1 MSVGIKL
8 EPVDT
13 AGAIPCAEDSL
24 PGATPRS
31 PASLVSSRLQSH
43 YPHLVQCPHCRA
55 LNGHSALVCW
65 SCETELSAIP
75 RSASS
80 PQAAAGNAEVADPPP
95 PIDSPA
101 AAGARDALEPT
112 PDPAARALAQPDSPP
127 PELTPPASADA
138 RHSMVVHWLPAAAT
152 PWRKRVMVGVIALV
166 LVVGADVYLR
176 FRALSLEDLDVAV
189 LSGSA
194 LGSRGTVAVPEHVE
208 PTNSDRAQT
217 DSARSVAP
225 DAAPRAVVTP
235 LPVEPK
241 AQVAAEPE
249 PRAAVRTKRLARF
262 ASRSKES
269 PAASAARA
277 ERPATKAIDAMRSAN
292 AGDSVQPPPQSQTQA
307 TSDPVRQ
314 TSAPLGPCTAAVAA
328 LGLCTPP
335 PQAKE

>member
-1 MSVGIKL
+1 MSLGIKRK
-8 EPVDT
+8 PIDP
-13 AGAIPCAEDSL
+13 AGVIPFAEDSL
-24 PGATPRS
+24 PDTTPRS

-43 YPHLVQCPHCRA
+43 YPHLVQCPHCHA

-65 SCETELSAIP
+65 SCETELSAIR

-80 PQAAAGNAEVADPPP
+80 PEAAAGNSEVADPPP
-95 PIDSPA
+95 PVDSPA
-101 AAGARDALEPT
+101 AAGARDAHEPT
-112 PDPAARALAQPDSPP
+112 PDLAPRALAQPDSPP
-127 PELTPPASADA
+127 PEPTPPANADA
-138 RHSMVVHWLPAAAT
+138 GHSMVVHWLPAAAT
-152 PWRKRVMVGVIALV
+152 PWRRRVMMGLVALV

-176 FRALSLEDLDVAV
+176 FRALSLEDLEVAV

-208 PTNSDRAQT
+208 PTNSGRT
-217 DSARSVAP
+217 LTGSTGSVTP
-225 DAAPRAVVTP
+225 DAAPRAVVNP

-241 AQVAAEPE
+241 AQVAVEPE
-249 PRAAVRTKRLARF
+249 PRAAVRTKRPARF

-277 ERPATKAIDAMRSAN
+277 ERPAAKPIDAMRSAN
-292 AGDSVQPPPQSQTQA
+292 AGGSVQPPPPSQTQA